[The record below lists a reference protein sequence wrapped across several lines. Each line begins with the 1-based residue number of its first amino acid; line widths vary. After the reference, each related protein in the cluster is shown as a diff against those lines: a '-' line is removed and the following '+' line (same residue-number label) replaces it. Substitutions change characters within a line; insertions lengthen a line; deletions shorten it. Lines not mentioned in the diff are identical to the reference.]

1 MCGLISYSLSN
12 GGTVSASP
20 LTHCALPAC
29 APSAPQTPT
38 HRSLQSLQMRL
49 PLLQNTDDK
58 INYIEHR
65 DNKTPKLITSQL
77 FYCVLQLSMLSTYI
91 NVPIRCLVTKVTLQ
105 IKQTNIIKQ
114 VFFWVSEKN
123 WVSEKASC
131 WIFTST
137 ALTVIKLLCFLS
149 II

>member
-1 MCGLISYSLSN
+1 MWPKKTKKKPKPTLLQVCGLISYSLSN

-114 VFFWVSEKN
+114 VFFLGVRK
-123 WVSEKASC
+123 
-131 WIFTST
+131 
-137 ALTVIKLLCFLS
+137 KLGVRKSQLLD
-149 II
+149 IY